1 MPCDLEFSD
10 DVVIAAATACPMLD
24 CGTLVVAYRSTD
36 SAEHDDAQPWEFTC
50 PRCGFEFVVP
60 EEDLIFQSVPKD
72 WLLAK
77 VHAA

>member
-1 MPCDLEFSD
+1 MPCDLECD
-10 DVVIAAATACPMLD
+10 DVIAAATSCPMPE

-36 SAEHDDAQPWEFTC
+36 SAEHDGAELWEFTC

-60 EEDLIFQSVPKD
+60 KGDLIFQSVPKD

-77 VHAA
+77 VHTA